1 MTGAIMDSCGNAAAI
16 AGIVS
21 MIAIILFG
29 YFFRKINNHRARLLQ
44 GKDDT
49 AVILKHKGK
58 SDEIDYE
65 KTMAGISDTV
75 KKVVKSMKLLQ
86 EKQKDL
92 KEQTLQLSL
101 KTDCETIPSEWGSPV
116 KSSGS
121 RASRR
126 FSRESFV
133 SINRR
138 FSRESFPHMRTNNY
152 KMNRNKRISQAKKTL
167 KGRDSE
173 CKERESEYTL
183 TDVIPA
189 PEDVYHDIESPRPH

>member
-65 KTMAGISDTV
+65 KTMAGISETV

-92 KEQTLQLSL
+92 KEQTLQLTL
-101 KTDCETIPSEWGSPV
+101 KTACETMPSEWGSPV

-121 RASRR
+121 KAS
-126 FSRESFV
+126 
-133 SINRR
+133 RR
-138 FSRESFPHMRTNNY
+138 FSRESFPHMRNNNS
-152 KMNRNKRISQAKKTL
+152 KMNRNKRVSQVKKTL

-173 CKERESEYTL
+173 CKEGELEYTL
-183 TDVIPA
+183 TDCIPA
-189 PEDVYHDIESPRPH
+189 PEDMYHDIESPRPH